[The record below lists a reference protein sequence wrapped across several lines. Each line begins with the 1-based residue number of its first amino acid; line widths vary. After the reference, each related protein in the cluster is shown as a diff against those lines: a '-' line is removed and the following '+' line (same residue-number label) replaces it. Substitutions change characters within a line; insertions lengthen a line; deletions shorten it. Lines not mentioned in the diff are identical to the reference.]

1 MVSNPAHLI
10 LLVFSFVCFAFSAWQ
25 SSSPLWNRVVSVG
38 LAALVLSMLP
48 L

>member
-1 MVSNPAHLI
+1 MVNVHAVS
-10 LLVFSFVCFAFSAWQ
+10 LLFALVCFVFSAWQ
-25 SSSPLWNRVVSVG
+25 SQSPVWNRVVSVG